1 MPRFSI
7 VTPVYNPPVRA
18 LKACI
23 KSVRKQNFADWEWCI
38 VNDCSTQPHV
48 RKILNKFAAKD
59 SRIRVAHRTTNGG
72 IVAASQDGLDMA
84 TGEFVALLDHD
95 DVIAKRALKRVNE
108 ELLKDDNIDYLYTD
122 EDKIDARGR
131 HYDVFRKPDFD
142 PVRLRGQNY
151 CCHFS
156 VFRNSLL
163 DEIGGFRAGFDGSQD
178 YDLILRASERARK
191 VAHVPAVL
199 YHWRVVPG
207 SAAGDVHAKPYAYD
221 AGKKA
226 VESHFARHKIS
237 VNVTK
242 LNPGSYQHRFTA
254 TDKSMLPH
262 VSIVIPTRG
271 DTSRVWGAAT
281 CMVENTVQNIVDNS
295 TYPSFDIVVVRDVNP
310 DGSMVHPFTLPVM
323 KNLRFV
329 DYYES
334 FNIAAKWNAG
344 VLATRGEIVVVLDDD
359 TQIATPDWL
368 EQLVGHFQFPNVGAT
383 GPMLQLED
391 GRVFSAGV
399 SLQPKPH
406 QISKGES
413 STHIGW
419 MGIHSVAR
427 TVTAVSGVCMAFRRS
442 AFDEVGGFSENYQ
455 YSYADVDFCLKL
467 KSNNLDAVWTP
478 EAKVYHFGARTRGDK
493 TAESDLS
500 VFEKRWGRFCG
511 VDAYTRGNA

>member
-7 VTPVYNPPVRA
+7 VTPVYNPPVRV

-237 VNVTK
+237 VNVSK

-493 TAESDLS
+493 TTESDLS

>member
-1 MPRFSI
+1 
-7 VTPVYNPPVRA
+7 
-18 LKACI
+18 
-23 KSVRKQNFADWEWCI
+23 
-38 VNDCSTQPHV
+38 
-48 RKILNKFAAKD
+48 
-59 SRIRVAHRTTNGG
+59 
-72 IVAASQDGLDMA
+72 
-84 TGEFVALLDHD
+84 
-95 DVIAKRALKRVNE
+95 
-108 ELLKDDNIDYLYTD
+108 
-122 EDKIDARGR
+122 
-131 HYDVFRKPDFD
+131 
-142 PVRLRGQNY
+142 
-151 CCHFS
+151 
-156 VFRNSLL
+156 
-163 DEIGGFRAGFDGSQD
+163 
-178 YDLILRASERARK
+178 
-191 VAHVPAVL
+191 
-199 YHWRVVPG
+199 
-207 SAAGDVHAKPYAYD
+207 
-221 AGKKA
+221 
-226 VESHFARHKIS
+226 
-237 VNVTK
+237 
-242 LNPGSYQHRFTA
+242 
-254 TDKSMLPH
+254 MLPH

-406 QISKGES
+406 QISIGES

-493 TAESDLS
+493 TTESDLS

>member
-7 VTPVYNPPVRA
+7 VTPVYNPPAKA

-23 KSVRKQNFADWEWCI
+23 KSVRKQNFDDWEWCI
-38 VNDCSTQPHV
+38 VNDCSTKPHV
-48 RKILNKFAAKD
+48 RKILNRLAAKD
-59 SRIRVAHRTTNGG
+59 SRVRVAHRATNGG

-95 DVIAKRALKRVNE
+95 DVIAQRALKRVDE
-108 ELLKDDNIDYLYTD
+108 ELKSDDTIDYLYTD
-122 EDKIDARGR
+122 EDKIDSKGR

-156 VFRNSLL
+156 VFRNTLL
-163 DEIGGFRAGFDGSQD
+163 DKIGGFREGFDGSQD
-178 YDLILRASERARK
+178 FDLILRATERARK
-191 VAHVPAVL
+191 VAHIPRIL

-237 VNVTK
+237 VDVAK
-242 LNPGSYQHRFTA
+242 LNPGSYQHRFVT
-254 TDKSMLPH
+254 TDASKLPH

-281 CMVENTVQNIVDNS
+281 CLVENTVHNIVQNS
-295 TYPSFDIVVVRDVNP
+295 TYPSFDIVVVRDVNS
-310 DGSMVHPFTLPVM
+310 DGSMVHPFTMPAQ
-323 KNLRFV
+323 KNIQCINFFG
-329 DYYES
+329 D
-334 FNIAAKWNAG
+334 FNIATKWNVG
-344 VLATRGEIVVVLDDD
+344 VLASRGEIVVVLDDD
-359 TQIATPDWL
+359 TQIASPDWL
-368 EQLVGHFQFPNVGAT
+368 EQLVGQFQFPSVGAT

-391 GRVFSAGV
+391 GRVFSAGM
-399 SLQPKPH
+399 SLQPKPR

-427 TVTAVSGVCMAFRRS
+427 TVTAVSGACMAFRRS

-467 KSNNLDAVWTP
+467 KSNNLDTVWTP
-478 EAKVYHFGARTRGDK
+478 EAKVYHFDARTRGDK
-493 TAESDLS
+493 SADSDQS
-500 VFEKRWGRFCG
+500 VFEKRWGRFCSE
-511 VDAYTRGNA
+511 DAYTRSNA

>member
-7 VTPVYNPPVRA
+7 VTPVYNPPAGA

-23 KSVRKQNFADWEWCI
+23 KSVRKQNFDDWEWCI

-48 RKILNKFAAKD
+48 RKILNKLAAKD
-59 SRIRVAHRTTNGG
+59 SRVRVAHRATNGG

-95 DVIAKRALKRVNE
+95 DVIAKRALKRVDE
-108 ELLKDDNIDYLYTD
+108 ELKSDDTIDYIYTD
-122 EDKIDARGR
+122 EDKIDSKGR

-156 VFRNSLL
+156 VFRNTLL
-163 DEIGGFRAGFDGSQD
+163 DKIGGFREGFDGSQD
-178 YDLILRASERARK
+178 FDLILRATERARK
-191 VAHVPAVL
+191 VAHIPRIL

-237 VNVTK
+237 VDVAK
-242 LNPGSYQHRFTA
+242 LNPGSYQHRFVT
-254 TDKSMLPH
+254 TDASKLPH

-281 CMVENTVQNIVDNS
+281 CLVENTVHNIVQNS
-295 TYPSFDIVVVRDVNP
+295 TYPSFDIVVVRDVNS
-310 DGSMVHPFTLPVM
+310 DGSMVHPFALPAQ
-323 KNLRFV
+323 KNIQCV
-329 DYYES
+329 DFFDT
-334 FNIAAKWNAG
+334 FNIAAKWNIG
-344 VLATRGEIVVVLDDD
+344 VLASRGEIVVVLDDD
-359 TQIATPDWL
+359 TQIASPDWL
-368 EQLVGHFQFPNVGAT
+368 EQLVGQFQFPNIGVT
-383 GPMLQLED
+383 GPMLQQED
-391 GRVFSAGV
+391 GRVFSAGM
-399 SLQPKPH
+399 SLQPKPR
-406 QISKGES
+406 QISRGES
-413 STHIGW
+413 SSHIGW

-427 TVTAVSGVCMAFRRS
+427 TVTAVSGACMAFRRS

-467 KSNNLDAVWTP
+467 KSNNLGTVWTP
-478 EAKVYHFGARTRGDK
+478 EAKVYHFDARTRGDK
-493 TAESDLS
+493 SADSDQS
-500 VFEKRWGRFCG
+500 VFEKRWGRFCSE
-511 VDAYTRGNA
+511 DAYTRSNA

>member
-7 VTPVYNPPVRA
+7 VTPVYNPPAKA

-23 KSVRKQNFADWEWCI
+23 KSVRKQNFDDWEWCI

-48 RKILNKFAAKD
+48 RKILNRLAAKD
-59 SRIRVAHRTTNGG
+59 SRVRVAHRATNGG

-95 DVIAKRALKRVNE
+95 DVIAQRALKRVDE
-108 ELLKDDNIDYLYTD
+108 ELKSDDTIDYLYTD
-122 EDKIDARGR
+122 EDKIDSKGR

-156 VFRNSLL
+156 VFRNTLL
-163 DEIGGFRAGFDGSQD
+163 DKIGGFREGFDGSQD
-178 YDLILRASERARK
+178 FDLILRATERARK
-191 VAHVPAVL
+191 VAHIPRIL

-237 VNVTK
+237 VDVAK
-242 LNPGSYQHRFTA
+242 LNPGSYQHRFVT
-254 TDKSMLPH
+254 TDASKLPH

-281 CMVENTVQNIVDNS
+281 CLVENTVHNIVQNS
-295 TYPSFDIVVVRDVNP
+295 TYPSFDIVVVRDVNS
-310 DGSMVHPFTLPVM
+310 DGSMVHPFTMPAQ
-323 KNLRFV
+323 KNIQCINFFG
-329 DYYES
+329 D
-334 FNIAAKWNAG
+334 FNIATKWNVG
-344 VLATRGEIVVVLDDD
+344 VLASRGEIVVVLDDD
-359 TQIATPDWL
+359 TQIASPDWL
-368 EQLVGHFQFPNVGAT
+368 EQLVGQFQFPSVGAT

-391 GRVFSAGV
+391 GRVFSAGM
-399 SLQPKPH
+399 SLQPKPR

-427 TVTAVSGVCMAFRRS
+427 TVTAVSGACMAFRRS

-467 KSNNLDAVWTP
+467 KSNNLGTVWTP
-478 EAKVYHFGARTRGDK
+478 EAKVYHFDARTRGDK
-493 TAESDLS
+493 SADSDQS
-500 VFEKRWGRFCG
+500 VFEKRWGRFCSE
-511 VDAYTRGNA
+511 DAYTLGNA

>member
-7 VTPVYNPPVRA
+7 VTPVYNPPAKA

-23 KSVRKQNFADWEWCI
+23 KSVRKQNFDDWEWCI

-48 RKILNKFAAKD
+48 RRILNKFAAKD
-59 SRIRVAHRTTNGG
+59 SRVRVAHRTTNGG

-108 ELLKDDNIDYLYTD
+108 ELLKDDTIDYVYTD
-122 EDKIDARGR
+122 EDKIDAQGR

-178 YDLILRASERARK
+178 YDLILRATEHART
-191 VAHVPAVL
+191 VAHIRSIL

-237 VNVTK
+237 VNVEK
-242 LNPGSYQHRFTA
+242 LNPGSYQHRFVT
-254 TDKSMLPH
+254 TDKSLLPH

-271 DTSRVWGAAT
+271 DTSRLWGAAT
-281 CMVENTVQNIVDNS
+281 CMVENTVHNLLNNS
-295 TYPSFDIVVVRDVNP
+295 TYPSFDIVIVRDVNL
-310 DGSMVHPFTLPVM
+310 DGSVVHPFTVQHT
-323 KNLRFV
+323 KSVRYV
-329 DYYES
+329 DFPGP

-359 TQIATPDWL
+359 TQIESSDWL
-368 EQLVGHFQFPNVGAT
+368 EQLVGQYQFRNVGIV
-383 GPMLQLED
+383 GPLLLLAD
-391 GRVFSAGV
+391 GRINSAGL
-399 SLQPKPH
+399 STSPRIRH
-406 QISKGES
+406 IGHGDS
-413 STHIGW
+413 STKAGH
-419 MGIHSVAR
+419 MGVISVAR
-427 TVTAVSGVCMAFRRS
+427 SAIGVSGACMSFRRS
-442 AFDEVGGFSENYQ
+442 LFDKVGGFSEHFQ
-455 YSYADVDFCLKL
+455 YDNADLDFCLKASL
-467 KSNNLDAVWTP
+467 EGFRSVCTP
-478 EAKVYHFGARTRGDK
+478 EARVYHFGARTRGD
-493 TAESDLS
+493 TTSPSD
-500 VFEKRWGRFCG
+500 EKRFVNRWGRFIG
-511 VDAYTRGNA
+511 ADPYAGKSA

>member
-7 VTPVYNPPVRA
+7 VTPVYNPPVKA
-18 LKACI
+18 LNACI
-23 KSVRKQNFADWEWCI
+23 KSVRKQNFDDWEWCI

-48 RKILNKFAAKD
+48 RKILNKLAAKD
-59 SRIRVAHRTTNGG
+59 SRVRVAHRATNGG

-95 DVIAKRALKRVNE
+95 DVIAQRALKRIDE
-108 ELLKDDNIDYLYTD
+108 ELKSDDTIDYVYTD
-122 EDKIDARGR
+122 EDKIDSKGR

-156 VFRNSLL
+156 VFRNTLL
-163 DEIGGFRAGFDGSQD
+163 DKIGGFREGFDGSQD
-178 YDLILRASERARK
+178 FDLILRATERARK
-191 VAHVPAVL
+191 VAHIPRIL

-237 VNVTK
+237 VDVAK
-242 LNPGSYQHRFTA
+242 LNPGSYQHRFVT
-254 TDKSMLPH
+254 TDASKLPH

-281 CMVENTVQNIVDNS
+281 CLVENTVHNIVQNS
-295 TYPSFDIVVVRDVNP
+295 TYPSFDIVVVRDVNS
-310 DGSMVHPFTLPVM
+310 DGSMVHPFTMPAQ
-323 KNLRFV
+323 KNIQCINFFG
-329 DYYES
+329 D
-334 FNIAAKWNAG
+334 FNIATKWNVG
-344 VLATRGEIVVVLDDD
+344 VLASRGEIVVVLDDD
-359 TQIATPDWL
+359 TQITSPDWL
-368 EQLVGHFQFPNVGAT
+368 EQLVGQFQFPSVGAT

-391 GRVFSAGV
+391 GRVFSAGM
-399 SLQPKPH
+399 SLQPKPR

-427 TVTAVSGVCMAFRRS
+427 TVTAVSGACMAFRRS

-467 KSNNLDAVWTP
+467 KSNNLGTVWTP
-478 EAKVYHFGARTRGDK
+478 EAKVYHFDARTRGDK
-493 TAESDLS
+493 SADSDQS
-500 VFEKRWGRFCG
+500 VFEKRWGRFCSE
-511 VDAYTRGNA
+511 DAYTRSNA

>member
-7 VTPVYNPPVRA
+7 VTPVYNPPVKA
-18 LKACI
+18 LKACV
-23 KSVRKQNFADWEWCI
+23 KSVRKQNFTDWEWCI

-59 SRIRVAHRTTNGG
+59 SRIRVTHRTTNGG

-108 ELLKDDNIDYLYTD
+108 ELLKDDTIDYLYTD

-156 VFRNSLL
+156 VFRNTLL
-163 DEIGGFRAGFDGSQD
+163 DKVGGFREGYDGSQD
-178 YDLILRASERARK
+178 YDLILRATEHART
-191 VAHVPAVL
+191 VAHIPSIL

-237 VNVTK
+237 VNVAK
-242 LNPGSYQHRFTA
+242 LNPGSYQHRFA
-254 TDKSMLPH
+254 TTDTLKLPH

-310 DGSMVHPFTLPVM
+310 DGSVVHPFTLPEM
-323 KNLRFV
+323 KKLKFV
-329 DYYES
+329 DFYDS
-334 FNIAAKWNAG
+334 FNIATKWNAG
-344 VLATRGEIVVVLDDD
+344 VLASRGEIVVVLDDD
-359 TQIATPDWL
+359 TQVASSDWL
-368 EQLVGHFQFPNVGAT
+368 EQLVGQFQFSNIGVT
-383 GPMLQLED
+383 GPMLQQED

-399 SLQPKPH
+399 SLQPKPR

-419 MGIHSVAR
+419 MGIHTVAR
-427 TVTAVSGVCMAFRRS
+427 TVTAVSGACMAFRRS

-467 KSNNLDAVWTP
+467 KSNNLDTVWTP
-478 EAKVYHFGARTRGDK
+478 EAKVYHFDARTRGDK
-493 TAESDLS
+493 SVDSDQA
-500 VFEKRWGRFCG
+500 VFEKRWGRMCG
-511 VDAYTRGNA
+511 EDAYTRSNA

>member
-7 VTPVYNPPVRA
+7 VTPVYNPPAKA

-23 KSVRKQNFADWEWCI
+23 KSVRKQNFDDWEWCI

-48 RKILNKFAAKD
+48 RKILNSLAAKD
-59 SRIRVAHRTTNGG
+59 SRVRVAHRATNGG

-95 DVIAKRALKRVNE
+95 DVIAKRALKRVDE
-108 ELLKDDNIDYLYTD
+108 ELKSDDTIDYVYTD
-122 EDKIDARGR
+122 EDKIDSKGR

-178 YDLILRASERARK
+178 YDLILRATERARK
-191 VAHVPAVL
+191 VAHIPGIL

-237 VNVTK
+237 VNVAK
-242 LNPGSYQHRFTA
+242 LNPGSYQHRFVT
-254 TDKSMLPH
+254 TDASKLPH

-281 CMVENTVQNIVDNS
+281 CMVENTVQNIVDKS
-295 TYPSFDIVVVRDVNP
+295 TYPSFDIIVVRDVNP
-310 DGSMVHPFTLPVM
+310 DGSMVYPFTLPA
-323 KNLRFV
+323 KRNIQCV
-329 DYYES
+329 DFFDT
-334 FNIAAKWNAG
+334 FNIATTWNVG
-344 VLATRGEIVVVLDDD
+344 VLASRGEIVVVLDDD

-368 EQLVGHFQFPNVGAT
+368 EQLVGQFQFPYTGAS

-391 GRVFSAGV
+391 GRVFSAGM
-399 SLQPKPH
+399 SLQPKPR

-427 TVTAVSGVCMAFRRS
+427 TVTAVSGACMAFRRS

-467 KSNNLDAVWTP
+467 KSNNLDTVWTP
-478 EAKVYHFGARTRGDK
+478 EAKVYHFDARTRGDK
-493 TAESDLS
+493 SVDSDQA
-500 VFEKRWGRFCG
+500 VFEKRWGRMCG
-511 VDAYTRGNA
+511 EDAYTRSNA

>member
-7 VTPVYNPPVRA
+7 VTPVYNPPAGA

-23 KSVRKQNFADWEWCI
+23 KSVRKQNFDDWEWCI
-38 VNDCSTQPHV
+38 VNDCSTKPHV
-48 RKILNKFAAKD
+48 RKILNRLAAKD
-59 SRIRVAHRTTNGG
+59 SRVRVAHRATNGG

-95 DVIAKRALKRVNE
+95 DVIAQRALKRVDE
-108 ELLKDDNIDYLYTD
+108 ELKSDDTIDYLYTD
-122 EDKIDARGR
+122 EDKIDSKGR

-156 VFRNSLL
+156 VFRNTLL
-163 DEIGGFRAGFDGSQD
+163 DKIGGFREGFDGSQD
-178 YDLILRASERARK
+178 FDLILRATERARK
-191 VAHVPAVL
+191 VAHIPRIL

-237 VNVTK
+237 VDVAK
-242 LNPGSYQHRFTA
+242 LNPGSYQHRFVT
-254 TDKSMLPH
+254 TDASKLPH

-281 CMVENTVQNIVDNS
+281 CLVENTVHNIVQNS
-295 TYPSFDIVVVRDVNP
+295 TYPSFDIVVVRDVNS
-310 DGSMVHPFTLPVM
+310 DGSMVHPFTMPAQ
-323 KNLRFV
+323 KNIQCINFFG
-329 DYYES
+329 D
-334 FNIAAKWNAG
+334 FNIATKWNVG
-344 VLATRGEIVVVLDDD
+344 VLASRGEIVVVLDDD
-359 TQIATPDWL
+359 TQIASPDWL
-368 EQLVGHFQFPNVGAT
+368 EQLVGQFQFPSVGAT

-391 GRVFSAGV
+391 GRVCSAGM
-399 SLQPKPH
+399 SLQPKPR

-427 TVTAVSGVCMAFRRS
+427 TVTAVSGACMAFRRS

-467 KSNNLDAVWTP
+467 KSNNLGTVWTP
-478 EAKVYHFGARTRGDK
+478 EAKVYHFDARTRGDK
-493 TAESDLS
+493 SADSDQS
-500 VFEKRWGRFCG
+500 VFEKRWGRFCSE
-511 VDAYTRGNA
+511 DAYTRSNA

>member
-7 VTPVYNPPVRA
+7 VTPVYNPPAKA

-23 KSVRKQNFADWEWCI
+23 KSVRKQNFDDWEWCI

-48 RKILNKFAAKD
+48 RKILNKLAAKD
-59 SRIRVAHRTTNGG
+59 SRVRVAHRATNGG

-95 DVIAKRALKRVNE
+95 DVIAQRALKRVDE
-108 ELLKDDNIDYLYTD
+108 ELKSDDTIDYVYTD
-122 EDKIDARGR
+122 EDKIDSKGR

-156 VFRNSLL
+156 VFRNTLL
-163 DEIGGFRAGFDGSQD
+163 DKIGGFREGFDGSQD
-178 YDLILRASERARK
+178 FDLILRATERARK
-191 VAHVPAVL
+191 VAHIPRIL

-237 VNVTK
+237 VDVAK
-242 LNPGSYQHRFTA
+242 LNPGSYQHRFVT
-254 TDKSMLPH
+254 TDASKLPH

-281 CMVENTVQNIVDNS
+281 CLVENTVHNIVQNS
-295 TYPSFDIVVVRDVNP
+295 TYPSFDIVVVRDVNS
-310 DGSMVHPFTLPVM
+310 DGSMVHPFTMPAQ
-323 KNLRFV
+323 KNIQCV
-329 DYYES
+329 DFFDT
-334 FNIAAKWNAG
+334 FNIAAKWNIG
-344 VLATRGEIVVVLDDD
+344 VLASRGEIVVVLDDD
-359 TQIATPDWL
+359 TQIASPDWL
-368 EQLVGHFQFPNVGAT
+368 EQLVGQFQFPSVGAT

-391 GRVFSAGV
+391 GRVCSAGM
-399 SLQPKPH
+399 SLQPKPR

-427 TVTAVSGVCMAFRRS
+427 TVTAVSGACMAFRRS

-467 KSNNLDAVWTP
+467 KSNNLGTVWTP
-478 EAKVYHFGARTRGDK
+478 EAKVYHFDARTRGDK
-493 TAESDLS
+493 SADSDQS
-500 VFEKRWGRFCG
+500 VFEKRWGRFCSE
-511 VDAYTRGNA
+511 DAYTRSNA

>member
-7 VTPVYNPPVRA
+7 VTPVYNPPAGA

-23 KSVRKQNFADWEWCI
+23 KSVRKQNFDDWEWCI

-48 RKILNKFAAKD
+48 RKILNKLAAKD
-59 SRIRVAHRTTNGG
+59 SRVRVAHRATNGG

-95 DVIAKRALKRVNE
+95 DVIAQRALKRVDE
-108 ELLKDDNIDYLYTD
+108 ELKSDDTIDYLYTD
-122 EDKIDARGR
+122 EDKIDSKGR

-156 VFRNSLL
+156 VFRNTLL
-163 DEIGGFRAGFDGSQD
+163 DKIGGFREGFDGSQD
-178 YDLILRASERARK
+178 FDLILRATERARK
-191 VAHVPAVL
+191 VAHIPRIL

-237 VNVTK
+237 VDVAK
-242 LNPGSYQHRFTA
+242 LNPGSYQHRFVT
-254 TDKSMLPH
+254 TDASKLPH

-281 CMVENTVQNIVDNS
+281 CLVENTVHNIVQNS
-295 TYPSFDIVVVRDVNP
+295 TYPSFDIVVVRDVNS
-310 DGSMVHPFTLPVM
+310 DGSMVHPFTMPAQ
-323 KNLRFV
+323 KNIQCINFFG
-329 DYYES
+329 D
-334 FNIAAKWNAG
+334 FNIATKWNVG
-344 VLATRGEIVVVLDDD
+344 VLASRGEIVVVLDDD
-359 TQIATPDWL
+359 TQITSPDWL
-368 EQLVGHFQFPNVGAT
+368 EQLVGQFQFPSVGAT

-391 GRVFSAGV
+391 GRVFSAGM
-399 SLQPKPH
+399 SLQPKPR

-427 TVTAVSGVCMAFRRS
+427 TVTAVSGACMAFRRS

-467 KSNNLDAVWTP
+467 KSNNLGTVWTP
-478 EAKVYHFGARTRGDK
+478 EAKVYHFDARTRGDK
-493 TAESDLS
+493 SADSDQS
-500 VFEKRWGRFCG
+500 VFEKRWGRFCSE
-511 VDAYTRGNA
+511 DAYTRSNA